1 MSCRIGERVAGGR
14 VVAILDAEQAERY
27 TWPTRANRW
36 KCPGY
41 IVLIPRPD
49 GSGLTETFIPAFLAT
64 PTPRVGVL

>member
-1 MSCRIGERVAGGR
+1 MNRRIGDKVAGGR
-14 VVAILDAEQAERY
+14 VVAILDAEQAEGY

-41 IVLIPRPD
+41 IVQIPRPD
-49 GSGLTETFIPAFLAT
+49 GGTTETFIPAFLAT